1 MKNTRHTMLRSI
13 RSHLIAGTAAVVL
26 LVAGMGG
33 WAYTTE
39 IAGAVIAPGVLVVDS
54 NVKKVQHP
62 TGGVVRELLVDNGDH
77 VTAGQVIVRLDDT
90 QARASLAILTKR
102 LDELMARQ
110 AREEAER
117 DGANEITFPTELISR
132 TQ

>member
-1 MKNTRHTMLRSI
+1 MKNPKQAMLCSI
-13 RSHLIAGTAAVVL
+13 QSHLIAGTAAVVL

-39 IAGAVIAPGVLVVDS
+39 ISGAVIAPGVLVVDS

-62 TGGVVRELLVDNGDH
+62 TGGVVRELLVDERRPRYRRPS
-77 VTAGQVIVRLDDT
+77 IVRLDDT
-90 QARASLAILTKR
+90 QASASLAILTKR
-102 LDELMARQ
+102 LDELVARQ

-117 DGANEITFPTELISR
+117 DGENEIAFPTELISR
-132 TQ
+132 T